1 MPALPI
7 NSNISP
13 TRLVITSV
21 QVGATSEVKTT
32 FGGLTAPEVGEREEV
47 EAAEVMEEMMR
58 DRTALTEGR
67 INGAAISSSEEVVEA
82 SITDPAA
89 PAPEATVRPT
99 EEALTGSSLTPAP
112 PPPLALVVTSTSLV
126 TWGLLPG
133 ATRPMFPSIKA

>member
-13 TRLVITSV
+13 TRLGITLV
-21 QVGATSEVKTT
+21 QVGATLEVRTT

-47 EAAEVMEEMMR
+47 EAAEVMEEMKR
-58 DRTALTEGR
+58 DTTALTEAR
-67 INGAAISSSEEVVEA
+67 MNGVAISSSGEVVEA

-89 PAPEATVRPT
+89 PAPEGTVRAI
-99 EEALTGSSLTPAP
+99 EEAVTGSSLIPAP
-112 PPPLALVVTSTSLV
+112 PPPLALVVSSMSLV